1 MLRLR
6 GIGRLA
12 RAATS
17 FGWATATM
25 SVVALTAAACGSS
38 APQAFHP
45 AGKPSATPSKSAAT
59 GQFPFPADIHIEFQS
74 APPMDPRQSAVL
86 ATDRNFQ
93 LAFYYAQYTQ
103 GKDTRFNDYIA
114 PIARAVAMSVQSN
127 VAPYIV
133 DHKTIRGTL
142 RFYRT
147 TVEPVDGAPQNMT
160 VTNCVDDSRLPD
172 INARTGERIVG
183 SPAPSS
189 YYTLESDAFKP
200 LGGGKWGL
208 IAITTHV
215 YPQGQSKECK
225 P

>member
-1 MLRLR
+1 
-6 GIGRLA
+6 
-12 RAATS
+12 
-17 FGWATATM
+17 M
-25 SVVALTAAACGSS
+25 SVVALTAAACGPS

-45 AGKPSATPSKSAAT
+45 AGKPSATPRPSQHAAT
-59 GQFPFPADIHIEFQS
+59 AKFPFPADIHIEFQS
-74 APPMDPRQSAVL
+74 PLPADPRKSAVL

-114 PIARAVAMSVQSN
+114 PIAKAVAMSVQSN

-142 RFYRT
+142 RFYHT
-147 TVEPVDGAPQNMT
+147 TVTPVAGAPQNMT

-172 INARTGERIVG
+172 INARTGRRIVG
-183 SPAPSS
+183 SPPPGS

-200 LGGGKWGL
+200 LGGGKWAL
-208 IAITTHV
+208 IAITTNV
-215 YPQGQSKECK
+215 YPQGRSKECK